1 MRENFAGFDGCK
13 SSAFVIRP
21 AEPLREPEAD
31 EDDREKRRN
40 VRSQLKGLRGGAGA
54 GRGRKTIFP
63 KWEKIGHARSFGSS
77 FYWRRMEIFVP
88 VIDCVLCFY
97 VCDHMHHF

>member
-63 KWEKIGHARSFGSS
+63 KWEKNRPHSQLWIKFLLAENGDFCPCH
-77 FYWRRMEIFVP
+77 
-88 VIDCVLCFY
+88 
-97 VCDHMHHF
+97 